1 MKPELVCLGELLID
15 FTPAGLSPAG
25 MALYERNP
33 GGAPANA
40 AVAAARLGLSSAFI
54 GKVGADLHGRFLKE
68 TLEKEGVDCRG
79 LILDPESPTTLAFV
93 ELLPGGERDF
103 AFHRKGCGDTRLRP
117 EELPEDLIRGARV
130 LHLGTLSLTDE
141 PACSA
146 AFRAVDIAR
155 GAGVTVSCDVNYRAP
170 LWEAAG
176 EFKAACAELLPRVDW
191 LKVSEEEAALLTGE
205 PDPEKAGEAL
215 RRKYPL
221 THLAVTLGEKGAIL
235 DGKPI
240 PPFPARALDA
250 TGAGD
255 SFWGAYLYAL
265 LRARPDPG
273 RFAAAAASLCVEKR
287 GAIPA
292 LPDLAAV
299 EARLRRGELGVR
311 SEEL

>member
-1 MKPELVCLGELLID
+1 MENRRPELVCLGELLID
-15 FTPAGLSPAG
+15 FTPAGTSAGG

-40 AVAAARLGLSSAFI
+40 AVAAARLGLSTAFI
-54 GKVGADLHGRFLKE
+54 GKVGADLHGRFLRAV
-68 TLEKEGVDCRG
+68 LEREGVDCRG
-79 LILDPESPTTLAFV
+79 LLLDPSSPTTLAFV

-117 EELPEDLIRGARV
+117 EELPEDLIREARV

-146 AFRAVDIAR
+146 TLRAVELAR
-155 GAGVTVSCDVNYRAP
+155 EAGVTVSCDVNYRAP
-170 LWEAAG
+170 LWEAEG
-176 EFKAACAELLPRVDW
+176 EFRAACAELLPRVDW

-205 PDPEKAGEAL
+205 PDPVRAGETLL
-215 RRKYPL
+215 RTYPL
-221 THLAVTLGEKGAIL
+221 AHLAVTLGEKGAL
-235 DGKPI
+235 VDGI
-240 PPFPARALDA
+240 FFPAFSAKAVDA

-265 LRARPDPG
+265 LRGLPEPG
-273 RFAAAAASLCVEKR
+273 PFACAASSCCVEKR

-292 LPDLAAV
+292 MPDLAAV
-299 EARLRRGELGVR
+299 EARMKRGKA
-311 SEEL
+311 